1 MTVVAIVAM
10 VLCLVLTAVG
20 APGNWIMIAIL
31 GALTWYGNV
40 SIFTLIG
47 CSVVALIAEIVEFL
61 LVRKLSERYGGSR
74 RAFWGA
80 LVGGIAG
87 VVIGLP
93 VPVIGSIIA
102 GLLGSFAGAAVAT
115 YSEVRD
121 MGQAGRVGWGAMMG
135 RMWAAVAK
143 TAAGVIILVAAVAAI
158 LYR

>member
-1 MTVVAIVAM
+1 MIQLAILAM
-10 VLCLVLTAVG
+10 IASLFLTAVG

-31 GALTWYGNV
+31 GALTWSGRV
-40 SIFTLIG
+40 SVLTLAACIA
-47 CSVVALIAEIVEFL
+47 VAVIAEGIEFM
-61 LVRKLSERYGGSR
+61 LVKKLAERYGGSR

-80 LVGGIAG
+80 LLGGIAG
-87 VVIGLP
+87 VVVGLP

-102 GLLGSFAGAAVAT
+102 GLLGSFAGAAIAT

-143 TAAGVIILVAAVAAI
+143 TAAGVIILVAAIAAV